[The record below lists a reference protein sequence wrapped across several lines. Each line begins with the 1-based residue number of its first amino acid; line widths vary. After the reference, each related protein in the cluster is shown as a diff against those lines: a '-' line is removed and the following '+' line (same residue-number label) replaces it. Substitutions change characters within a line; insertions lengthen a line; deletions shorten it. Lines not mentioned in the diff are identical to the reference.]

1 MNKLHLFRA
10 LRHHIK
16 LAEKRSV
23 AYEQNKVAKVLLYI
37 GGSFVVLYLVFI
49 AIMLALIANTSSSQ
63 TTYEF
68 LFGLLPFF
76 LAADFL
82 VRFISQQTP
91 VQLIK
96 PYSLLPI
103 SKYTCVEMF
112 VLSSVVSPNN
122 LVWTAVTVPY
132 VLMTTLFCD
141 GFWASMGIVVSF
153 QLLVTVNSQWY
164 MLVRTLIN
172 QSLKWWVLPIAVYAL
187 VFSPLYC
194 DSIDTLFDIYSS
206 LGRGFAFW
214 HPLHYFGLLLVLFA
228 FIELNKRMQFHFT
241 YLENAN
247 VEAPKMR
254 SVSEFRMFDRFGQT
268 GEYLKLEIKS
278 LIRNKNMRKS
288 FVFSTLFTIFL
299 SLVVSFTD
307 LYQDDFSKIF
317 WVAYVFMLYGANTL
331 MKIMCAEGN
340 YIDFLAVHKEN
351 IMQLLRAKYFFY
363 GSMLVLPFLLML
375 PTVFTGKHSLLALFS
390 MMCFTAG
397 PVYCLFMQM
406 AVYNRQTMPLN
417 TKFISKGNVENNYFQ
432 IVALLLAMFLP
443 VIVISSLRTM
453 FSENTAYLVL
463 LVFGIAFIATYSL
476 WIANIYRRFMKRR
489 YVNMESFRATR

>member
-164 MLVRTLIN
+164 MLFRTLIN

>member
-122 LVWTAVTVPY
+122 LVWTAVTVSY

-247 VEAPKMR
+247 VDAPKMR

>member
-122 LVWTAVTVPY
+122 LVWTAVIVPY

-443 VIVISSLRTM
+443 VVVISSLRTM

>member
-351 IMQLLRAKYFFY
+351 IIQLLRAKYFFY

-443 VIVISSLRTM
+443 VVVISSLRTM

>member
-82 VRFISQQTP
+82 IRFISQQTP

-443 VIVISSLRTM
+443 VVVISSLRTM

>member
-122 LVWTAVTVPY
+122 LVWMAVTVPY

>member
-141 GFWASMGIVVSF
+141 GFGASMGIVVSF

>member
-1 MNKLHLFRA
+1 
-10 LRHHIK
+10 
-16 LAEKRSV
+16 
-23 AYEQNKVAKVLLYI
+23 
-37 GGSFVVLYLVFI
+37 
-49 AIMLALIANTSSSQ
+49 
-63 TTYEF
+63 
-68 LFGLLPFF
+68 
-76 LAADFL
+76 
-82 VRFISQQTP
+82 
-91 VQLIK
+91 
-96 PYSLLPI
+96 
-103 SKYTCVEMF
+103 
-112 VLSSVVSPNN
+112 
-122 LVWTAVTVPY
+122 
-132 VLMTTLFCD
+132 
-141 GFWASMGIVVSF
+141 
-153 QLLVTVNSQWY
+153 
-164 MLVRTLIN
+164 
-172 QSLKWWVLPIAVYAL
+172 
-187 VFSPLYC
+187 
-194 DSIDTLFDIYSS
+194 
-206 LGRGFAFW
+206 
-214 HPLHYFGLLLVLFA
+214 
-228 FIELNKRMQFHFT
+228 MQFHFT

-489 YVNMESFRATR
+489 YVNMESLRATR

>member
-228 FIELNKRMQFHFT
+228 FIELNKRIQFHFT

>member
-49 AIMLALIANTSSSQ
+49 AIMLALVANTSSSQ

-463 LVFGIAFIATYSL
+463 LIFGIAFIATYSL

>member
-122 LVWTAVTVPY
+122 LVWTAVIVPY

>member
-153 QLLVTVNSQWY
+153 QLFVTVNSQWY

-489 YVNMESFRATR
+489 YVNMESFRETR

>member
-63 TTYEF
+63 TAYEF

>member
-16 LAEKRSV
+16 VAEKRSV

>member
-76 LAADFL
+76 LSADFL

>member
-141 GFWASMGIVVSF
+141 GFWASMGIVMSF

>member
-1 MNKLHLFRA
+1 MNKLHLFRV

-247 VEAPKMR
+247 VEVPKMR

-443 VIVISSLRTM
+443 VIVISSLRIM

>member
-82 VRFISQQTP
+82 IRFISQQTP

-351 IMQLLRAKYFFY
+351 IIQLLRAKYFFY

-443 VIVISSLRTM
+443 VVVISSLRTM

>member
-141 GFWASMGIVVSF
+141 GFWVSMGIVVSF

-351 IMQLLRAKYFFY
+351 IIQLLRAKYFFY

-443 VIVISSLRTM
+443 VVVISSLRTM

>member
-463 LVFGIAFIATYSL
+463 LVFGITFIATYSL

>member
-122 LVWTAVTVPY
+122 LVWMAVTVPY

-463 LVFGIAFIATYSL
+463 LVFGIAFISSYSL

>member
-214 HPLHYFGLLLVLFA
+214 HPLHYFCLLLVLFA

>member
-68 LFGLLPFF
+68 LFRLLPFF

>member
-82 VRFISQQTP
+82 IRFISQQTP

>member
-122 LVWTAVTVPY
+122 LVWMAVTVPY

-153 QLLVTVNSQWY
+153 QLLVAVNSQWY

>member
-23 AYEQNKVAKVLLYI
+23 AYEQNKVAKILLYI

-122 LVWTAVTVPY
+122 LVWTAVTVSY

-247 VEAPKMR
+247 VDAPKMR

>member
-153 QLLVTVNSQWY
+153 HLLVTVNSQWY

-307 LYQDDFSKIF
+307 LYQVDFSKIF

-351 IMQLLRAKYFFY
+351 IIQLLRAKYFFY

-443 VIVISSLRTM
+443 VVVISSLRTM

>member
-463 LVFGIAFIATYSL
+463 LIFGIAFIATYSL

>member
-1 MNKLHLFRA
+1 M
-10 LRHHIK
+10 
-16 LAEKRSV
+16 AEKKGEEWEEYNN
-23 AYEQNKVAKVLLYI
+23 A
-37 GGSFVVLYLVFI
+37 
-49 AIMLALIANTSSSQ
+49 
-63 TTYEF
+63 
-68 LFGLLPFF
+68 
-76 LAADFL
+76 
-82 VRFISQQTP
+82 
-91 VQLIK
+91 VQ
-96 PYSLLPI
+96 
-103 SKYTCVEMF
+103 
-112 VLSSVVSPNN
+112 
-122 LVWTAVTVPY
+122 WTAVTVPY

-187 VFSPLYC
+187 VLSPLYC

>member
-307 LYQDDFSKIF
+307 FYQDDFSKIF

-351 IMQLLRAKYFFY
+351 IIQLLRAKYFFY

-443 VIVISSLRTM
+443 VVVISSLRTM

>member
-103 SKYTCVEMF
+103 SKFTCVEMF

>member
-23 AYEQNKVAKVLLYI
+23 AYVQNKVAKVLLYI

>member
-76 LAADFL
+76 LVADFL

>member
-187 VFSPLYC
+187 VFSPLYY

>member
-63 TTYEF
+63 TIYEF

>member
-10 LRHHIK
+10 LHHHIK

-112 VLSSVVSPNN
+112 VLSSVVSLNN

-241 YLENAN
+241 YLENAD

-443 VIVISSLRTM
+443 VVVISSLRTM

>member
-68 LFGLLPFF
+68 LFGFLPFF

-141 GFWASMGIVVSF
+141 GFWVSMGIVVSF